1 MTWDQDQ
8 VDSIMKSY
16 NWTNFEP
23 KSCRMSTS
31 SSTGKTQGTNATAS
45 LV

>member
-8 VDSIMKSY
+8 VDSFMKSY
-16 NWTNFEP
+16 SWTNFEQ

-31 SSTGKTQGTNATAS
+31 NVGENCPAQKCAK
-45 LV
+45 